1 MTHALIQESIDKRQ
15 HVRDL
20 LAQTPDDYVAVRELW
35 KSHSLAEDAR
45 DIAGLM
51 ATLTDDCVYELVQ
64 TGHRWEGK
72 EGATRFY
79 IELLSAFPDIDFAL
93 TSIVVGPQGRLRGG
107 GGERH
112 LLHTVARHGA
122 HRREDGV
129 AQRDLLPLGPRCPAL
144 HRRAGL
150 LLLPRPP
157 HGRPPDGDVG
167 GVVTSNLRFCVTHA
181 LLVLSG

>member
-1 MTHALIQESIDKRQ
+1 MTHPLIQESIDKRE

-35 KSHSLAEDAR
+35 KAHSKAEDAR

-79 IELLSAFPDIDFAL
+79 LELLSAFPDIDFAL
-93 TSIVVGPQGRLRGG
+93 TSIMVGPQGICEEAVVNGTFTNAWLGMEPSGEKLVWRNVIFFPWDPEAQLFT
-107 GGERH
+107 GERVYSFFPD
-112 LLHTVARHGA
+112 LPTGDLPQ
-122 HRREDGV
+122 GV
-129 AQRDLLPLGPRCPAL
+129 
-144 HRRAGL
+144 
-150 LLLPRPP
+150 
-157 HGRPPDGDVG
+157 
-167 GVVTSNLRFCVTHA
+167 
-181 LLVLSG
+181 